1 MTETII
7 PKMNLRVIIDKDT
20 IKVKDANEVVLYFH
34 KGKFIFKW
42 LDDENFAIIEKEK
55 SKPSTKMNGYTLLF
69 FHCYQ
74 EKKYIQ
80 IEKFLIKKDYG
91 NLFNKDLLPFKE
103 LIIPGLYKDFIYSF
117 EHNLEMSDSF
127 TKIIFDKEEQNF
139 ICREDIVVKNGIVS
153 LFGTLDIDGFLLN
166 ETMYAPMFRKEFYVD
181 PFNVSKKI
189 AEIKEKL
196 QIMMYKK
203 IDDEKQRA
211 IIEYECD
218 CHLARKKG

>member
-7 PKMNLRVIIDKDT
+7 PKMNLRVIINKDS
-20 IKVKDANEVVLYFH
+20 IKVKDVNGVVLYFH

-55 SKPSTKMNGYTLLF
+55 SEPCTRQNCYTLF
-69 FHCYQ
+69 IFHHNQ
-74 EKKYIQ
+74 EKECIQ
-80 IEKFLIKKDYG
+80 RERFLIKKDYG
-91 NLFNKDLLPFKE
+91 NLFNRDLLPFKE
-103 LIIPGLYKDFIYSF
+103 LIIPGLYKEFIYSF

-127 TKIIFDKEEQNF
+127 TKIIFDKEEGNF
-139 ICREDIVVKNGIVS
+139 ICREDISVKNGIVS

-181 PFNVSKKI
+181 PFNVYKKI

-211 IIEYECD
+211 INEYECD
-218 CHLARKKG
+218 CYLARKKG

>member
-1 MTETII
+1 M
-7 PKMNLRVIIDKDT
+7 
-20 IKVKDANEVVLYFH
+20 
-34 KGKFIFKW
+34 
-42 LDDENFAIIEKEK
+42 
-55 SKPSTKMNGYTLLF
+55 
-69 FHCYQ
+69 
-74 EKKYIQ
+74 
-80 IEKFLIKKDYG
+80 
-91 NLFNKDLLPFKE
+91 PFKE

-127 TKIIFDKEEQNF
+127 TKIIFDKEEENF

-211 IIEYECD
+211 INEYECD

>member
-7 PKMNLRVIIDKDT
+7 PKMNLRVIINKDS
-20 IKVKDANEVVLYFH
+20 IKVKDVNGVVLYFH

-55 SKPSTKMNGYTLLF
+55 SEPCTRQNCYTLF
-69 FHCYQ
+69 IFHHNQ
-74 EKKYIQ
+74 EKECIQ
-80 IEKFLIKKDYG
+80 RERFLIKKDYG
-91 NLFNKDLLPFKE
+91 NLFNRDLLPFKE
-103 LIIPGLYKDFIYSF
+103 LIIPGLYKEFIYSF

-127 TKIIFDKEEQNF
+127 TKIIFDKEEGNF
-139 ICREDIVVKNGIVS
+139 ICREDISVKNGIVS

-211 IIEYECD
+211 INEYECD
-218 CHLARKKG
+218 CYLARKKG

>member
-1 MTETII
+1 
-7 PKMNLRVIIDKDT
+7 
-20 IKVKDANEVVLYFH
+20 
-34 KGKFIFKW
+34 
-42 LDDENFAIIEKEK
+42 
-55 SKPSTKMNGYTLLF
+55 
-69 FHCYQ
+69 
-74 EKKYIQ
+74 
-80 IEKFLIKKDYG
+80 
-91 NLFNKDLLPFKE
+91 
-103 LIIPGLYKDFIYSF
+103 
-117 EHNLEMSDSF
+117 MSDSF

-166 ETMYAPMFRKEFYVD
+166 ETLYAPMFRKEFYVD

-211 IIEYECD
+211 INEYECD
-218 CHLARKKG
+218 CYLTRKKG

>member
-20 IKVKDANEVVLYFH
+20 IKVKDVNEVVLYFH

-55 SKPSTKMNGYTLLF
+55 SEPSTKTNGYTLLF

-127 TKIIFDKEEQNF
+127 TRIIFDKEEENF
-139 ICREDIVVKNGIVS
+139 ICREDISTKNGIVS

-166 ETMYAPMFRKEFYVD
+166 EAMYAPLFRKKFYVD
-181 PFNVSKKI
+181 PFNVPKRI
-189 AEIKEKL
+189 PEIKEKL
-196 QIMMYKK
+196 QAMMYKR

-211 IIEYECD
+211 INEYECD
-218 CHLARKKG
+218 CYLARKKG

>member
-7 PKMNLRVIIDKDT
+7 PKMNLGVIINKDS
-20 IKVKDANEVVLYFH
+20 IKVKDVNGVVLYFH

-55 SKPSTKMNGYTLLF
+55 SEPCTRMNYYTLLF

-80 IEKFLIKKDYG
+80 IERFLIKKDYG
-91 NLFNKDLLPFKE
+91 NLFNRDLLPFKE
-103 LIIPGLYKDFIYSF
+103 LIIPGLYKEFIYSF

-127 TKIIFDKEEQNF
+127 TKIIFDKEEGNF
-139 ICREDIVVKNGIVS
+139 ICREDISVKNGIVS

-166 ETMYAPMFRKEFYVD
+166 EAMYAPMFRKEFYVN
-181 PFNVSKKI
+181 PFNLPKRLM
-189 AEIKEKL
+189 EIKDIL
-196 QIMMYKK
+196 QAMMYER
-203 IDDEKQRA
+203 IDDERQKA
-211 IIEYECD
+211 INEYECD
-218 CHLARKKG
+218 CYLARKKG

>member
-55 SKPSTKMNGYTLLF
+55 SEPSTKMNGYTLLF

-127 TKIIFDKEEQNF
+127 TRIIFDKEEENF

-166 ETMYAPMFRKEFYVD
+166 EAMYAPMFRKEFYVD
-181 PFNVSKKI
+181 PLNVSKKI

-211 IIEYECD
+211 INEYECD
-218 CHLARKKG
+218 CYLARKKG